1 MTKRSFLSCSSI
13 VLLSV
18 ICIIAILLFS
28 LLIVVPSQAK
38 NIYGLP
44 DASLSPTRRIYLS
57 TLLLLTRQEVTTPV
71 DPLGL
76 PRLFQVQLGESAP
89 MIAQNLQSD
98 GLIWNSEAF
107 MRYLQYSGLDRS
119 LQAGDYNLSASM
131 STIEIARALQ
141 DATPSQVD
149 FVILPGWRIEEVAAA
164 LPTSGL
170 EISPEEFLA
179 TARDPDGNMISF
191 DRLPPGATLEG
202 FLFPDTYELD
212 RDITLTGFIEQLLG
226 NFKDNLTTDLQQA
239 ISQQGLDIYQAVILA
254 SIIQRESVAPAEMP
268 LIASVFYNRLRAGM
282 KLDSDPTV
290 QYALGYN
297 SKKNTWWTNPLSLDD
312 LKTDS
317 LYNTYLYPD
326 LPPGPIANPEL
337 AALHAVAFPAES
349 PYFYFRAA
357 CDGSGTHVFA
367 VTFEEHVNNACP

>member
-1 MTKRSFLSCSSI
+1 MTNRSFLSCSSI
-13 VLLSV
+13 VLLSG

-28 LLIVVPSQAK
+28 LLIVLPSQAK
-38 NIYGLP
+38 NIYGQP
-44 DASLSPTRRIYLS
+44 DSSLSPTRRIYLS

-76 PRLFQVQLGESAP
+76 PRLFQVKLGESAP

-119 LQAGDYNLSASM
+119 LQAGDYKLSASM
-131 STIEIARALQ
+131 SIIEISRALQ
-141 DATPSQVD
+141 DATPNQVD

-170 EISPEEFLA
+170 EISPDDFLA
-179 TARDPDGNMISF
+179 TASNPDENMISF
-191 DRLPPGATLEG
+191 DKLPPGATLEG

-212 RDITLTGFIEQLLG
+212 REIALAGFIEQLLG
-226 NFKDNLTTDLQQA
+226 NFEDNLTPDLQQA
-239 ISQQGLDIYQAVILA
+239 FNQQGLDVYQAVILA
-254 SIIQRESVAPAEMP
+254 SIIQRESVVQAEMP

-297 SKKNTWWTNPLSLDD
+297 PQKNTWWTNPLSLAD

-317 LYNTYLYPD
+317 PYNTYVYPD

-357 CDGSGTHVFA
+357 CDDSGTHVFA

>member
-1 MTKRSFLSCSSI
+1 MTKRSFLSCASI
-13 VLLSV
+13 VLLSG

-38 NIYGLP
+38 NVYGQP

-71 DPLGL
+71 DPLDP

-107 MRYLQYSGLDRS
+107 MRFLQYSGLDRS
-119 LQAGDYNLSASM
+119 LQAGEYNLSASM
-131 STIEIARALQ
+131 SAVEIARAMQ

-170 EISPEEFLA
+170 EISPEDFLA
-179 TARDPDGNMISF
+179 TAGNPDKNMISYGK
-191 DRLPPGATLEG
+191 LPPEATLEG

-212 RDITLTGFIEQLLG
+212 REIALTGFIEQLLG
-226 NFKDNLTTDLQQA
+226 NFEDNLTSDLQQA
-239 ISQQGLDIYQAVILA
+239 FSQQGLDVYQAVILA
-254 SIIQRESVAPAEMP
+254 SIIQRESVVQAEMP
-268 LIASVFYNRLRAGM
+268 LIASVFNNRLRAGM
-282 KLDSDPTV
+282 KLESDPTV

-297 SKKNTWWTNPLSLDD
+297 PQKNTWWTNPLSLAD

-317 LYNTYLYPD
+317 PYNTYLYPD

-337 AALHAVAFPAES
+337 AALQAVAFPAES

>member
-1 MTKRSFLSCSSI
+1 
-13 VLLSV
+13 
-18 ICIIAILLFS
+18 
-28 LLIVVPSQAK
+28 
-38 NIYGLP
+38 
-44 DASLSPTRRIYLS
+44 
-57 TLLLLTRQEVTTPV
+57 
-71 DPLGL
+71 
-76 PRLFQVQLGESAP
+76 
-89 MIAQNLQSD
+89 
-98 GLIWNSEAF
+98 

-226 NFKDNLTTDLQQA
+226 NFEDNLTPDLQQA
-239 ISQQGLDIYQAVILA
+239 FSQQGFDVYQAVILA
-254 SIIQRESVAPAEMP
+254 SIIQRESVVQTEMP

-297 SKKNTWWTNPLSLDD
+297 ENQGTWWTNPLSLQD
-312 LKTDS
+312 LQVDS
-317 LYNTYLYPD
+317 PYNTYRNPG
-326 LPPGPIANPEL
+326 LPPGPISNPGL
-337 AALHAVAFPAES
+337 SALKAVAYPAQT

-357 CDGSGTHVFA
+357 CDGSGRHLFA
-367 VTFEEHVNNACP
+367 ETYDEHVANACP

>member
-13 VLLSV
+13 VLLSG

-28 LLIVVPSQAK
+28 LLIVIPSQAK
-38 NIYGLP
+38 NIYGQP

-71 DPLGL
+71 DPLSP

-170 EISPEEFLA
+170 EISPEDFLA

-226 NFKDNLTTDLQQA
+226 NFEDNLTPDLQQA
-239 ISQQGLDIYQAVILA
+239 ISQQGLDIYQAVTLA
-254 SIIQRESVAPAEMP
+254 SIIQRESIVEAEMP

-290 QYALGYN
+290 QYALGFN
-297 SKKNTWWTNPLSLDD
+297 SKKNTWWTNPLSL
-312 LKTDS
+312 
-317 LYNTYLYPD
+317 
-326 LPPGPIANPEL
+326 A
-337 AALHAVAFPAES
+337 
-349 PYFYFRAA
+349 
-357 CDGSGTHVFA
+357 
-367 VTFEEHVNNACP
+367 